1 MYFSR
6 FKTPARL
13 LLLTNERVSQR
24 FVFKCLFCAYSNG
37 WDTGQRRQ
45 SSSKFGGGDGCRGPQ
60 LLWEDLH
67 HWSVKTDVRFL
78 LINSLQ
84 AESST
89 ISPICFSEWTGTRWK
104 RTGVHTYLALY
115 VSAPPGSWKTDFEY
129 ISIKPKSGCRPPTP
143 VRRCAT
149 PRSQLLTWRPSPLS
163 PNIGCPT
170 APFIQYKQA
179 WGWLKRSVS
188 VVGSLLKLT
197 HLDLSRWSMR
207 RSCRRSRLN
216 WQTQRVRLTWK
227 TSCPYVQ
234 LF

>member
-1 MYFSR
+1 MLNLSKTMYFSR

-45 SSSKFGGGDGCRGPQ
+45 SSSKFGGGDGCRRPQ

-78 LINSLQ
+78 LINSSQ
-84 AESST
+84 AESRT

-104 RTGVHTYLALY
+104 GTGVHTSLALY

-129 ISIKPKSGCRPPTP
+129 ISIKSKSGCRPP
-143 VRRCAT
+143 
-149 PRSQLLTWRPSPLS
+149 
-163 PNIGCPT
+163 NCPT
-170 APFIQYKQA
+170 APSIQYKRA
-179 WGWLKRSVS
+179 WGWS
-188 VVGSLLKLT
+188 
-197 HLDLSRWSMR
+197 
-207 RSCRRSRLN
+207 
-216 WQTQRVRLTWK
+216 
-227 TSCPYVQ
+227 
-234 LF
+234 

>member
-1 MYFSR
+1 MLNLSKAMYFSR

-45 SSSKFGGGDGCRGPQ
+45 SSSKFGGGDGCRRPQ

-78 LINSLQ
+78 LINSSQ
-84 AESST
+84 AESRT

-104 RTGVHTYLALY
+104 GTGVHTSLALY

-129 ISIKPKSGCRPPTP
+129 ISIKPKSGCRPPTA
-143 VRRCAT
+143 RR
-149 PRSQLLTWRPSPLS
+149 LHPSSTSGLEDGRNVPFPLS
-163 PNIGCPT
+163 GVCWSWPT
-170 APFIQYKQA
+170 ETCRDGL
-179 WGWLKRSVS
+179 WGEAVEDQGWTGRHRES
-188 VVGSLLKLT
+188 GW
-197 HLDLSRWSMR
+197 HR
-207 RSCRRSRLN
+207 RLHVPMSNS
-216 WQTQRVRLTWK
+216 
-227 TSCPYVQ
+227 SGYVPKPV
-234 LF
+234 